1 MNNPSTPDTKR
12 TETQTGAEINPFPL
26 CDIIDEKNKYLAIFE
41 SHPNPIII
49 LDKDNRIENY
59 NHAAA
64 ILFKTFGI
72 PGAQDCLP
80 KEDNPSGGEDKTDV
94 ESTACCNG
102 LLADKMLPWMV
113 DELECF
119 AAESVKAAYFDKPIS
134 IENKLRHFRIRLSR
148 MLDISGEFIGMV
160 INLEDFTDQKQGEEE
175 RQQKEK
181 LQGVL
186 EMAGTICHELNQPLQ
201 VVSGLSYLLTFDIE
215 ADSPLCE
222 KINTIIDQTY
232 KMGGIAGKFQR
243 IVKGETKDSPENKVI
258 DTERTAKTA

>member
-1 MNNPSTPDTKR
+1 MNTPLTPDTKR
-12 TETQTGAEINPFPL
+12 TETQTDAEISPFPL

-49 LDKDNRIENY
+49 LDKHSRIENL

-64 ILFKTFGI
+64 TLFKTSGI
-72 PGAQDCLP
+72 PGAQYCLP
-80 KEDNPSGGEDKTDV
+80 QEDDPSGGKDKTDL
-94 ESTACCNG
+94 ENAACYNG
-102 LLADKMLPWMV
+102 SGADKMLPWMV
-113 DELECF
+113 DELDCF
-119 AAESVKAAYFDKPIS
+119 AAESVQAAYFDKPIS

-148 MLDISGEFIGMV
+148 MLDISGEFSGMV

-175 RQQKEK
+175 RLQKEK

-201 VVSGLSYLLTFDIE
+201 VVSGLSHLLTFDIE

-232 KMGGIAGKFQR
+232 KMGGITGKFQR
-243 IVKGETKDSPENKVI
+243 IIRGETKDYPENKI
-258 DTERTAKTA
+258 INIERAAETA